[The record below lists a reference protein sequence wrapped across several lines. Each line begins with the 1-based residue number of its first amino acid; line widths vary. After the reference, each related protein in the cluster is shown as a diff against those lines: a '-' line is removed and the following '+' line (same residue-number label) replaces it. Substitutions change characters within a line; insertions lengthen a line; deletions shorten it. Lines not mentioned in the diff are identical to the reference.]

1 MNQNILTGTQGFLS
15 KKAGSF
21 SGVPQ
26 RTVQAWTEAGLL
38 TPGIA
43 DTSGTG
49 SRRLYS
55 VLDVIQIGV
64 LKALASERLSH
75 GLMHIVADQ
84 FKDRKRILQ
93 HLGEEETFLIIRLG
107 RHNVKKFGEPDVSF
121 YSFSGERDFDSER
134 WVTLTRAADSDK
146 VLVINITRIA
156 ERISKQL

>member
-1 MNQNILTGTQGFLS
+1 MNKSILRGAQGYLS

-43 DTSGTG
+43 DTQGTG

-64 LKALASERLSH
+64 LKALARERLSH
-75 GLMHIVADQ
+75 GLMNIVAAQ

-93 HLGEEETFLIIRLG
+93 HFGEEETFLIIRLG
-107 RHNVKKFGEPDVSF
+107 RDSLRKFGEPDVSF
-121 YSFSGERDFDSER
+121 CSFSGNGDFDSER

-146 VLVINITRIA
+146 VLIINITRIA
-156 ERISKQL
+156 ERILQQL